1 MKFIYLDKAGNQV
14 GPVDESAVVQSILSG
29 ELTADT
35 AIRNALLREFRTVAE
50 FACFAE
56 ALAQAAPPAPTE
68 EEVQEKQSGFAYLR
82 QIAQKR
88 VEEEQNSTI
97 SAKLHAG
104 DAKAP
109 RRLLAM
115 LMDMAILLPILV
127 VIFIPSIT
135 GLRFRGTQDMPEV
148 ARQKKAK
155 EVQLFTSK
163 SARQKVDQTALTE
176 DATAAL
182 EDASQLEKARR
193 QREHSV
199 NRAAINKLLPGVLQ
213 KVDSAYLKHNERIEK
228 ANQATENVQGKQ
240 KKSSVKTAPEPP
252 VEKKIEYNQELAEY
266 EASKQIKKSA
276 KVKNTAV
283 AAYQTLPEQ
292 ERPKVLLI
300 NMPGGKIVANFLPSM
315 MQQWEDR
322 FYAEG
327 IDNPFDSETIQNNFA
342 LRNILI
348 TGYAE
353 DADGVLLRAGGDIR
367 RLTYADLTAHFSEPL
382 KWAALVLLLY
392 YTLAFSIFAQTVG
405 MWFWGIFLT
414 RTRLAEVFPLR
425 ALLYTMTMLLFG
437 VFMIPAV
444 LITKRSVAD
453 WICGV
458 RQVGVGSVSKAS

>member
-1 MKFIYLDKAGNQV
+1 MKFIYLDKEGNQI
-14 GPVDESAVVQSILSG
+14 GPVDESAVVQGILSG
-29 ELTADT
+29 ELTAET

-50 FACFAE
+50 FDCFAE
-56 ALAQAAPPAPTE
+56 ALAQVVPSPPPEAE
-68 EEVQEKQSGFAYLR
+68 IQSKRSGFSYLR
-82 QIAQKR
+82 SIAQKR
-88 VEEEQNSTI
+88 VEEEQKSTI

-104 DAKAP
+104 DAKVL

-115 LMDMAILLPILV
+115 LMDSAILLPIIV

-135 GLRFRGTQDMPEV
+135 VLRFRGTQDVSEL
-148 ARQKKAK
+148 ARQKKAR
-155 EVQLFTSK
+155 EVQIFTSK

-182 EDASQLEKARR
+182 EDASQQEKARH
-193 QREHSV
+193 QQNHSV

-228 ANQATENVQGKQ
+228 ANQGTENTPPKQ
-240 KKSSVKTAPEPP
+240 KSAKPASKPAVKK
-252 VEKKIEYNQELAEY
+252 VEYNQEVAEY
-266 EASKQIKKSA
+266 EASKLQNKNKKE
-276 KVKNTAV
+276 KNITT
-283 AAYQTLPEQ
+283 AAYLMLQQQ
-292 ERPKVLLI
+292 ERPQVLLV
-300 NMPGGKIVANFLPSM
+300 NMPGGKIVSSLLPSM

-322 FYAEG
+322 FYADG
-327 IDNPFDSETIQNNFA
+327 FNNPADAESIQNNFI
-342 LRNILI
+342 LRNILL

-353 DADGVLLRAGGDIR
+353 DSDGVLLRTGGDIR
-367 RLTYADLTAHFSEPL
+367 KLTYTDLTAHFSEPL
-382 KWAALVLLLY
+382 KWAALVFLLY
-392 YTLAFSIFAQTVG
+392 YTLAFAIFAQTVG

-414 RTRLAEVFPLR
+414 RSQLAEVLPLR